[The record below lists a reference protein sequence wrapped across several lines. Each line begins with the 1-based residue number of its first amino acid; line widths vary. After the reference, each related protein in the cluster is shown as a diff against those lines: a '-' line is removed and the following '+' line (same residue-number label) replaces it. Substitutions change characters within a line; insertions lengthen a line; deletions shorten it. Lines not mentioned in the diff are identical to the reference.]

1 MAVVRV
7 CYKSGARFDVDYYV
21 SSHLALATRIME
33 PLGLRSMELVRVSA
47 NPDGTMPA
55 YQAVFSGYF
64 DSVEEIHRAMAGR
77 GMEELLADIPNYY
90 DGSAPDI
97 FVGEVVPLPALR

>member
-7 CYKSGARFDVDYYV
+7 CYKSGARFDEEYYV
-21 SSHLALATRIME
+21 STHLALTTRIMQ
-33 PLGLRSMELVRVSA
+33 PLGLRSMEMMRVSP

-55 YQAVFSGYF
+55 YQAIFSGYF
-64 DSVEEIHRAMAGR
+64 DSVAEIERAMAGP

-97 FVGEVVPLPALR
+97 FIGEVVPVPAFR